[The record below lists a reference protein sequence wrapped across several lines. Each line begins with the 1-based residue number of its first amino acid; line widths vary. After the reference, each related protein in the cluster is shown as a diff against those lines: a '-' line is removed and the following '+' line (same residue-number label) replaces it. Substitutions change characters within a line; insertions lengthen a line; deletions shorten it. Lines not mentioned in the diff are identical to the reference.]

1 MSEVSSTNPQDFA
14 GTGLSHDRFHADDV
28 LQNKEYARN
37 ERCNSHYCE
46 ALCFIVF
53 GLQ

>member
-1 MSEVSSTNPQDFA
+1 MSEGSSTNPQDFA
-14 GTGLSHDRFHADDV
+14 ETGLSHDRFHADV
-28 LQNKEYARN
+28 LQNKKYARN
-37 ERCNSHYCE
+37 ERCNSRYCE